1 MKKVL
6 IITYYWFPYY
16 GTGTYRV
23 SKIVKYLKKMGW
35 EPIILTPN
43 INALN
48 YTVKKLD
55 PVYEDIKVYHTKI
68 FEPTSLFKKNKKEIN
83 VISNSSIF
91 LSDNLSLKQKI
102 FRWIRVNF
110 FIPDAKLFWQFYAVK
125 KGKYVI
131 KKEKP
136 DIIFST
142 SPPPTTNLIA
152 RKLAKWSKLNWVAD
166 FRDPWTN
173 IYYYEKLNISGI
185 SKKLNKNLEKKVL
198 RDANKIITVSEN
210 FFPDSNINNKSFQI
224 ENGFDLDDFQY
235 IEPPQSKNK
244 KYTIRYIGT
253 LKSNQ
258 FFENFLKIL
267 KELSTNKEFQSH
279 IKFET
284 IGFLDE
290 DIKNYIKK
298 ELANIE
304 VNIIGYVAHK
314 EAIEYMASADLL
326 IMAIGK
332 GVQSKNVVSTKIFEY
347 LMAGKPILA
356 FGHTDGIANRI
367 LTETNGGKMF
377 EYDAY
382 ESVKQYF
389 LSNYNNWQNNNNGK
403 KINQEELKKYN
414 FFNLTQKIAA
424 VMDSCLSNKN

>member
-55 PVYEDIKVYHTKI
+55 PVYEDIKVYHTRI

-110 FIPDAKLFWQFYAVK
+110 FIPDAKLLWQFFAVK

-267 KELSTNKEFQSH
+267 KELSTHNEFQFH
-279 IKFET
+279 IKLET

-290 DIKNYIKK
+290 GIKNYIER